1 MSENGEEK
9 YVTLNEQEMIEDV
22 DKIRKENGWKPRAKP
37 PIKPVFNPKSQSSTK
52 DVVTL
57 TVNEVPKP
65 NNFLNENEKLMQR
78 IQAEVLREEQKQA
91 LRILREN
98 EKYEQAMLEREMKH
112 QHLLEAKRKKQE
124 EMQKLK
130 QEEQIRRL
138 QEREAKRQQAAFV
151 KEQERERRRHH
162 MILMRQLE
170 GKKRNDDRERKKEEL
185 RNEKEREKDRRIE
198 HRRLELEIMNEMRKP
213 IEDMSLNSHK
223 ELPEMKR
230 IPGMSLSGEAFA
242 NVLMI
247 HEFLNNFGETLG
259 FDMESLPTL
268 DSLHAGLLN
277 DVDSEEEVLSVII
290 HLVVCAIED
299 PGIPNPQK
307 HLTILGQNLRQADIT
322 NTNVSEILKL
332 YFFAR
337 AQAEVR
343 MLHGL
348 APPDLHFKDR
358 RSDGLGVPT
367 ERIDEYN
374 AFLFKTRPYQ
384 MSQWVK
390 DKTFLCL
397 NPTEKSEMIA
407 YLCNDLLSNKSVVHQ
422 IDSNVDNIVKARR
435 QKWDAELK
443 VKKYKTIQAR
453 RVRETM
459 MPENLDKKDEDLDH
473 GKTSTPAHGE
483 SENASEVASLVGED
497 KEDTMSVVSE
507 STNDTSIGA
516 SVKKKGGRPKK
527 KGRGNRGQKRKADEE
542 LEEDENEHHEGN
554 TAPPTPAH
562 ADELDEDEKLTPEDL
577 QKKIDKATR
586 QLIKRRDELTFV
598 TNCMRANDLGQ
609 DRYRRRYWMLA
620 HTKGVF
626 VEGLES
632 AEPWKIETK
641 GLPHADHD
649 ERPPVAKKIK
659 FGEEIKSVEEQ
670 EESLQKVKL
679 ESNEKGEVGSEK
691 LEQSEVKVKP
701 EEIKIESKPLN
712 EDEIKRIETEE
723 ALKKLGADILITPKV
738 QEDEMKKEIPG
749 LTKQFIPKI
758 TPNGD
763 KLNMFN
769 HSTYFNMSLSPVIL
783 NGTVTITP
791 KDQSSLALH
800 GTSHRHYGEKPW
812 FSILPVDDPNGF
824 DPKSSQLKLQ
834 EKFASPHLPQGARS
848 SPMAASTP
856 QFHLL
861 ERKLAEAKKKNVC
874 SQRAEI
880 PNNFAKGWWRLV
892 HSSEVDRIET
902 GLSNRGIREHYL
914 LASIRRNLEIL
925 QDAAKKPLPD
935 DMKEF
940 MVPDGVDASL
950 FEHEAAPQDN
960 PGQWFPDVAL
970 RIDKFILEQ
979 VEALEDKVA
988 AASMQV
994 PVKDQ
999 FFLFKFNYLWN
1010 FNVINVKLLGMEASS
1025 TSRH

>member
-9 YVTLNEQEMIEDV
+9 YVTLNEQEMIDDV
-22 DKIRKENGWKPRAKP
+22 DKIRKENGWKPRVKP
-37 PIKPVFNPKSQSSTK
+37 SGKPALNPKSTK

-65 NNFLNENEKLMQR
+65 NNFLSENEKLMQR

-91 LRILREN
+91 LRLIREN
-98 EKYEQAMLEREMKH
+98 EKYEQAKLERELK
-112 QHLLEAKRKKQE
+112 QQQVFEAKRRKQE
-124 EMQKLK
+124 EMQKQK
-130 QEEQIRRL
+130 QEDQIRRL
-138 QEREAKRQQAAFV
+138 QERETKRQQAALI
-151 KEQERERRRHH
+151 KEQERERRRQH

-185 RNEKEREKDRRIE
+185 RHEKEREKDRRIE

-213 IEDMSLNSHK
+213 VEDMSLNTHQD
-223 ELPEMKR
+223 LPELER

-242 NVLMI
+242 NVLMV

-268 DSLHAGLLN
+268 DALHAGLLN

-322 NTNVSEILKL
+322 NTNVSEILKI

-348 APPDLHFKDR
+348 APPDIHYKDR
-358 RSDGLGVPT
+358 RSDGPGIPT

-374 AFLFKTRPYQ
+374 EFLFKTRPYQ

-390 DKTFLCL
+390 DKTFLSL

-435 QKWDAELK
+435 QKWEAELK

-453 RVRETM
+453 RVREAM
-459 MPENLDKKDEDLDH
+459 MPENMEKKDEETE
-473 GKTSTPAHGE
+473 KTVPSTPANAE
-483 SENASEVASLVGED
+483 SETVSEVASLAGED
-497 KEDTMSVVSE
+497 KDDSMSVVSE
-507 STNDTSIGA
+507 STNDTSMGA
-516 SVKKKGGRPKK
+516 PVKKKGGRPKK
-527 KGRGNRGQKRKADEE
+527 KGKGGRGQKRKADEE
-542 LEEDENEHHEGN
+542 EEDDEHHEEH
-554 TAPPTPAH
+554 APPAE
-562 ADELDEDEKLTPEDL
+562 ELDEDEKLTTEEL
-577 QKKIDKATR
+577 QKKIDKAGR
-586 QLIKRRDELTFV
+586 QLIKRRDELTFA

-632 AEPWKIETK
+632 AEPWKIETA
-641 GLPHADHD
+641 GLPHATHD
-649 ERPPVAKKIK
+649 DRHPVTKKVKIGDDLK
-659 FGEEIKSVEEQ
+659 AVEDDKKEVRAEDVEKVVKPEVKEEEIKKEENDDD
-670 EESLQKVKL
+670 K
-679 ESNEKGEVGSEK
+679 
-691 LEQSEVKVKP
+691 
-701 EEIKIESKPLN
+701 
-712 EDEIKRIETEE
+712 KRFETEE

-738 QEDEMKKEIPG
+738 QEEEVLKKEIPEIS
-749 LTKQFIPKI
+749 KQIVPKI

-791 KDQSSLALH
+791 KDQSNLPHH
-800 GTSHRHYGEKPW
+800 GMPQRHFGEKPW
-812 FSILPVDDPNGF
+812 FSILPVDDPINF
-824 DPKSSQLKLQ
+824 NPKSAQLKLH
-834 EKFASPHLPQGARS
+834 EKFASPNLPQGMRTHQ
-848 SPMAASTP
+848 MATSTP

-861 ERKLAEAKKKNVC
+861 EQKLAEAKKKNVC
-874 SQRAEI
+874 SQREEVPDKYAV
-880 PNNFAKGWWRLV
+880 GWWRLQ
-892 HSSEVDRIET
+892 HSLEVDKIEAA
-902 GLSNRGIREHYL
+902 LNNRGIREHYL

-940 MVPDGVDASL
+940 MVPDGVDTSL
-950 FEHEAAPQDN
+950 FSDGAAPRDA
-960 PGQWFPDVAL
+960 PGNWSVEVAL
-970 RIDKFILEQ
+970 RVDKFILEQ

-994 PVKDQ
+994 PV
-999 FFLFKFNYLWN
+999 
-1010 FNVINVKLLGMEASS
+1010 S
-1025 TSRH
+1025 T